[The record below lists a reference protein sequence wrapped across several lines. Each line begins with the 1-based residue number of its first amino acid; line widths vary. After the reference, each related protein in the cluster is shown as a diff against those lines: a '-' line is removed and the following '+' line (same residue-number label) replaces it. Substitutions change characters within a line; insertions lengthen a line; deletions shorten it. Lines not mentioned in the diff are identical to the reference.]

1 MSYYA
6 HIHSVTTI
14 PCLLCLNDIFPI
26 SYRIAT
32 LVLRV
37 LFLGGHEIA
46 GLFGFLEHIPNLL
59 EERWTNTFLTSL
71 QSGQAHLKNTLRP
84 RVIDGPYTWSIQGRY
99 VAVSWL
105 RNCSSCKASF
115 ISISMRIISSCFI
128 LRILKA
134 KVVWLPSARLGIS
147 LGVSR
152 AWSLLRPFIFNIG
165 ESESTTPRHRLSSFK
180 ASIKMSFSASCSWK
194 TSGANR
200 LRISDL
206 LTKSDK
212 KKALSFRWA
221 TIWWDFSYLPLSV
234 ILWITWI
241 IVQIYTVGHWKSR
254 K

>member
-1 MSYYA
+1 M
-6 HIHSVTTI
+6 
-14 PCLLCLNDIFPI
+14 PCHVCQRMTY
-26 SYRIAT
+26 SRYQIAT
-32 LVLRV
+32 LVLHV

-59 EERWTNTFLTSL
+59 EKRWTNTFLTSL
-71 QSGQAHLKNTLRP
+71 ESGPARLKSTLRP
-84 RVIDGPYTWSIQGRY
+84 RVIDGRYTWSIQGRY

-180 ASIKMSFSASCSWK
+180 ASIKMSFSATCSWK
-194 TSGANR
+194 TSGANGFW
-200 LRISDL
+200 ISD
-206 LTKSDK
+206 
-212 KKALSFRWA
+212 
-221 TIWWDFSYLPLSV
+221 
-234 ILWITWI
+234 
-241 IVQIYTVGHWKSR
+241 
-254 K
+254 